1 MSRPTDN
8 KKKKVGKEN
17 NIQNDFFG
25 TLLHDFSDA
34 FPGQVSKP
42 NEFENNSAYLPPFI
56 DGVLIVQRLGF
67 DFEYDPGTNTGG
79 SSNESHRSREAG
91 N

>member
-17 NIQNDFFG
+17 KIQKDFFG
-25 TLLHDFSDA
+25 TLHHGLSDA
-34 FPGQVSKP
+34 FPSQVSEP
-42 NEFENNSAYLPPFI
+42 NGFESNSAYLPPFI

-67 DFEYDPGTNTGG
+67 DF
-79 SSNESHRSREAG
+79 
-91 N
+91 